1 MRVSCGVYKL
11 KSHTTEP
18 RKAGREADQA
28 WSIRGFGKERKSA
41 LSPQE
46 DVGFGP
52 REWHLPSLK
61 GRLWCVNQGH
71 PCPAIWDPC
80 GKCPQGPA
88 RDSIIMKSSKSRSLG
103 RACTFNRHSSL
114 QPSLNLL
121 QVFRSKRGRQQLL
134 DRPDYKCAIW
144 LGHVHGPVS
153 AKLEKRAKLCEGR
166 SWD

>member
-1 MRVSCGVYKL
+1 M
-11 KSHTTEP
+11 
-18 RKAGREADQA
+18 
-28 WSIRGFGKERKSA
+28 GFG
-41 LSPQE
+41 L
-46 DVGFGP
+46 G
-52 REWHLPSLK
+52 EWHLPSLK

-103 RACTFNRHSSL
+103 RACTFSRHSIL

-134 DRPDYKCAIW
+134 DRPDYECAIR
-144 LGHVHGPVS
+144 LGHVHGPVG
-153 AKLEKRAKLCEGR
+153 AKLSHDLSAGSTGRDELFLQVTGETKIQLRAVCHKALGR
-166 SWD
+166 RLKFTN